1 MIRLSCHAKKELKD
15 QPRFLP
21 FDINVLT
28 FGNAYS
34 NYLSRDSS
42 LQEGGYQKTWFQITS
57 KQRWIFL
64 RSDKF
69 RGIGLVG

>member
-1 MIRLSCHAKKELKD
+1 MIRLLCHAKKELKD

-42 LQEGGYQKTWFQITS
+42 LKESGYKET
-57 KQRWIFL
+57 
-64 RSDKF
+64 
-69 RGIGLVG
+69 

>member
-15 QPRFLP
+15 HPKFLP
-21 FDINVLT
+21 VDINVLT

-42 LQEGGYQKTWFQITS
+42 LQEGGYQKTWF
-57 KQRWIFL
+57 K
-64 RSDKF
+64 
-69 RGIGLVG
+69 